1 MALLNQVKDPDSVD
15 GWVDNAPYAY
25 GASKMPLKFDQI
37 EYSGFTPTEQ
47 GSITFQLLIKVNR
60 TDADVDAII
69 DATSFTVTENP
80 LVVFYALDTTTTGF
94 EPGESYPGEL
104 WATDPTYGRNLVKE
118 FQVDFSDPI
127 KNTFS

>member
-1 MALLNQVKDPDSVD
+1 MSLLEQVKDPDSVD

-47 GSITFQLLIKVNR
+47 GSITFQLLIKANR
-60 TDADVDAII
+60 SDDDANAII
-69 DATSFTVTENP
+69 DATSFTITESP

-94 EPGESYPGEL
+94 ASGEVYFGEL
-104 WATDPTYGRNLVKE
+104 WATDTTYGRNLIKE
-118 FQVDFSDPI
+118 FRVDFSDPI
-127 KNTFS
+127 KKDFQ